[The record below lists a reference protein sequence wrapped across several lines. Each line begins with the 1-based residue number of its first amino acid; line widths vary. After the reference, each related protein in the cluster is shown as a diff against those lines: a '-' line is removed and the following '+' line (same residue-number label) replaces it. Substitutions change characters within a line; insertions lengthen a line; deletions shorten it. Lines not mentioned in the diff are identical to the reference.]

1 MRSWVWK
8 GKGKHG
14 DIEESQTKNCFGWF
28 PSLSVSLI
36 LFFWLCAFYFI
47 FWYIKKCKASVIDI
61 QFKKKTKKRAHV
73 NKTVVECLVQIHTL
87 RRKSFLNLDTTKSNY
102 FLILT
107 CLLLD
112 YISMLWNIIAP
123 CQLGSA
129 AWFWHWWNNN
139 TNISISKLG
148 FVLIN

>member
-47 FWYIKKCKASVIDI
+47 LWYIKKCKASVIDI
-61 QFKKKTKKRAHV
+61 QFKKKKKKRANV

-129 AWFWHWWNNN
+129 AWFWHWWNIN
-139 TNISISKLG
+139 TNISIPKLG

>member
-61 QFKKKTKKRAHV
+61 QFKKKKKKRAHV

-87 RRKSFLNLDTTKSNY
+87 RRKIKFPEFGHNQVKLFPNFNMSIIGLHINVVEYNCPLSSWLCC
-102 FLILT
+102 LILT
-107 CLLLD
+107 L
-112 YISMLWNIIAP
+112 M
-123 CQLGSA
+123 
-129 AWFWHWWNNN
+129 
-139 TNISISKLG
+139 K
-148 FVLIN
+148 

>member
-61 QFKKKTKKRAHV
+61 QFKKKKKRAHV

-112 YISMLWNIIAP
+112 YVSMLWNIIAP

-139 TNISISKLG
+139 TNISIPKLG

>member
-1 MRSWVWK
+1 MRSWEWK

-61 QFKKKTKKRAHV
+61 QFKKKKKRAHV

-129 AWFWHWWNNN
+129 AWFWHWWNIN
-139 TNISISKLG
+139 TNISIPKLG

>member
-14 DIEESQTKNCFGWF
+14 DTEESQTKNCFGWF

-61 QFKKKTKKRAHV
+61 QFKKKKKRAHV

-139 TNISISKLG
+139 TNISIPKLG

>member
-1 MRSWVWK
+1 MKGLRETLRYRGIPNKKLFRLISWPFSITYSVLL
-8 GKGKHG
+8 
-14 DIEESQTKNCFGWF
+14 TLCF
-28 PSLSVSLI
+28 
-36 LFFWLCAFYFI
+36 LFY

-61 QFKKKTKKRAHV
+61 QFKKKKKHAHV

-129 AWFWHWWNNN
+129 A
-139 TNISISKLG
+139 
-148 FVLIN
+148 